1 MTTELGAPSSE
12 AGFLEQHGSMLAL
25 GVLGLGVILRLE
37 GFTEWWLNPDEGIY
51 YSVLTR
57 EHFAD
62 FWARASATAHPPLY
76 FLLLRGMGSLTT
88 DFVWLRSLALVSGS
102 AAVYIFFL
110 VGREL
115 GGSGSRA
122 SLAGLLSSLA
132 LAISPRAI
140 ALSQIIRPYMLLV
153 ALLAG
158 ALYLFL
164 RYLRAPSTRLLVGY
178 AACISL
184 AVLLHYSAVLG
195 LGVFGCLVLAD
206 AARRGSR
213 RPEWRRLLAVHS
225 IPGVTLVALYFV
237 HLRHLM
243 SGSMSE
249 TALQGWLNAYMIGS
263 PSEVW
268 LSVVGFHSMVVGG
281 DQAVSAALLTLF
293 ALGYAVWSRAWTPL
307 IVVGSGLLLAVAGAV
322 FQLYPFGATRHVS
335 WLLVFVVPVVAWSIA
350 GMLTSGRKNLA
361 LTLALFS
368 GLALGGERLGR
379 VLGADRTPQEISER
393 VLQMSHVAAMAEVL
407 DPQAEPSLVFM
418 SAETYYMLSPLFTL
432 DRKTVRRS
440 RDGLLT
446 HVDWGSRDVFVMP
459 HRDFASLPDQVGL
472 PHHLYT
478 AVRKATEEF
487 LEAPR
492 AEGEPVLV
500 LAGGWRSQGMADL
513 VELSQDF
520 ESLGTTISV
529 PGLIALSLDLDAYMR
544 VLSKASAQ
552 P

>member
-1 MTTELGAPSSE
+1 MTTELGARSSE

-25 GVLGLGVILRLE
+25 GILGLGVILRIE

-57 EHFAD
+57 EYFAD
-62 FWARASATAHPPLY
+62 FWAQASATAHPPLY

-88 DFVWLRSLALVSGS
+88 DFAWLRSLSLVSGS
-102 AAVYIFFL
+102 VAVYLFFL

-115 GGSGSRA
+115 GGAGSRA
-122 SLAGLLSSLA
+122 WLAGLLSSLA

-140 ALSQIIRPYMLLV
+140 ALSQVIRPYMLLV

-178 AACISL
+178 AACISF

-206 AARRGSR
+206 AARRGPG

-225 IPGVTLVALYFV
+225 IPGVILVGLYFA
-237 HLRHLM
+237 HLRDLM
-243 SGSMSE
+243 SGSVAD

-263 PSEVW
+263 PGDVW
-268 LSVVGFHSMVVGG
+268 FSVVGFHSTVVGS
-281 DQAVSAALLTLF
+281 DQAASAALFTLV
-293 ALGYAVWSRAWTPL
+293 ALGYAAWTRAWTPL
-307 IVVGSGLLLAVAGAV
+307 VAVGSGLFLAVAGAV
-322 FQLYPFGATRHVS
+322 SQIYPFGATRHVS

-368 GLALGGERLGR
+368 GLALGGERLRR

-393 VLQMSHVAAMAEVL
+393 VLRTSHVAAMAEVL
-407 DPQAEPSLVFM
+407 DPQAEPSLVFL
-418 SAETYYMLSPLFTL
+418 SVETYHMLSPLFAL
-432 DRKTVRRS
+432 DQPTIRRS

-446 HVDWGSRDVFVMP
+446 HVSWGSRDVFVLP
-459 HRDFASLPDQVGL
+459 HRDFASLPDLVGL

-478 AVRKATEEF
+478 AVQKATEEY
-487 LEAPR
+487 LETPP

-513 VELSQDF
+513 VALSQDF

-529 PGLIALSLDLDAYMR
+529 PGLIALSLDLDAYAR
-544 VLSKASAQ
+544 VLSKASAR